1 MSQQQLLL
9 LHFFKKSFNVI
20 VQANGEV
27 PRMLHETFPVFVGLG
42 LDSVC
47 AALRKHAPQTK
58 DWFRWDSEVQG
69 LRFSGQDLLVTRALF
84 LSITFVIAGSGI

>member
-27 PRMLHETFPVFVGLG
+27 PRKLHETFPIFVGLD

-47 AALRKHAPQTK
+47 AALHKPAPQTK
-58 DWFRWDSEVQG
+58 DWFRWDFKVQG
-69 LRFSGQDLLVTRALF
+69 LHSSVQDQLVT
-84 LSITFVIAGSGI
+84 

>member
-47 AALRKHAPQTK
+47 AALHKHAPQTK
-58 DWFRWDSEVQG
+58 DWFRWDPKVQG
-69 LRFSGQDLLVTRALF
+69 ASLF
-84 LSITFVIAGSGI
+84 WTGSVSNTGTISFCYVHIAGSGI